1 MLTAFWMIVSQAITI
16 ADAFYIA
23 KLYCRNNTVVQ
34 TDLDVLNFLNSHL
47 KLPKARFTPFHQSL
61 NSLEIKLN
69 QSKCLLF

>member
-1 MLTAFWMIVSQAITI
+1 MLLTTFWMIVSQAITI

-47 KLPKARFTPFHQSL
+47 KLPKAMQVYPIL
-61 NSLEIKLN
+61 PIVKLSGN
-69 QSKCLLF
+69 